1 MKLVSQALLD
11 ELAAKAAASPRAR
24 AHHNL
29 HTSPEDLVQR
39 FLVVA
44 NRDSYFRPHRH
55 TSRAE
60 LALLVR
66 GRVDLITFDDEGR
79 VTGRHAVGEG
89 TGNLAYETAPGTW
102 HTLVAAR
109 DGTAFLEIKQG
120 PYDPATASEYAGWA
134 PPEGDARVALFL
146 AWARHAAPGDAAP
159 TDAAPGVGATP

>member
-11 ELAAKAAASPRAR
+11 ELTARAAVSPRAR

-29 HTSPEDLVQR
+29 HASPEDLVQR

-44 NRDSYFRPHRH
+44 RRDSYFRPHRH

-66 GRVDLITFDDEGR
+66 GRVDLITFDEEGR
-79 VTGRHAVGEG
+79 VTARHAVGEG

-102 HTLVAAR
+102 HTLVADR

-120 PYDPATASEYAGWA
+120 PYDPETAAEYAGWA
-134 PPEGDARVALFL
+134 PPEGDARVARFL
-146 AWARHAAPGDAAP
+146 AWARRAATGDAAW
-159 TDAAPGVGATP
+159 TDAVPGVGATP